1 MKFLIKTYGCQMNE
15 RDTETA
21 AALLLAQGHT
31 PAAGEADA
39 DLILIN
45 TCSVRDK
52 AENKALGKLRLM
64 AATKRE
70 RPGRRVGAM
79 GCMVQRMKE
88 SLFEKVPGL
97 DFAVGTHRL
106 ANLPRVL
113 DRVTETNAPVLE
125 AGDGGPERAVPAGH
139 VVETPAVSSFVNIL
153 LGCNRRCAYC
163 VVPLVRG
170 NEWSRPA
177 PEIVEEVRQLA
188 AAGIREVT
196 LLGQS
201 VMAYGQIQPVWPDNH
216 RSPLGFREPL
226 ARLLEAVSGVEGIRR
241 VRVTSGHPSG
251 CTAELARVMAEL
263 PAVCGHL
270 HLPLQSGSDRILGL
284 MNRGYASDDYRRA
297 VERLRAAV
305 PDMAF
310 TTDIIVGFP
319 TESAEDF
326 ERTRRLM
333 EEIQFD
339 NSFIFKY
346 SPRPGTPAAAW
357 TDDVPAGEKARRNRI
372 LLVDQ
377 DRHGLARNSRQI
389 GRDVEVLVE
398 GESLRSRSRWA
409 GRTRA
414 NMTVVFPPKAGMN
427 PGSLVRVRITRAM
440 PQTLYGDV
448 R

>member
-15 RDTETA
+15 RDSEAA
-21 AALLLAQGHT
+21 AALLLAHGHER
-31 PAAGEADA
+31 AAGEADA
-39 DLILIN
+39 DLIIVN

-52 AENKALGKLRLM
+52 AENKALGKLHLM
-64 AATKRE
+64 AASKRE
-70 RPGRRVGAM
+70 RPGRLVGVM

-88 SLFEKVPGL
+88 TVFRKVPGL

-106 ANLPRVL
+106 ANLPQVL
-113 DRVTETNAPVLE
+113 DRVRQTNTPVLE
-125 AGDGGPERAVPAGH
+125 ADDSRQEGEAPAGH
-139 VVETPAVSSFVNIL
+139 IVEGAGVSRFVNIL

-163 VVPLVRG
+163 VVPFVRG
-170 NEWSRPA
+170 SEWSRPA
-177 PEIVEEVRQLA
+177 SEVVEEVRQLA

-201 VMAYGQIQPVWPDNH
+201 VMAYGQVQAVWPDGH

-226 ARLLEAVSGVEGIRR
+226 ARLLEAVCGVEGIRR
-241 VRVTSGHPSG
+241 VRFTSGHPSG
-251 CTAELARVMAEL
+251 CTAELARAIAEL
-263 PAVCGHL
+263 PAVCEHL
-270 HLPLQSGSDRILGL
+270 HLPLQSGSDRILER
-284 MNRGYASDDYRRA
+284 MNRGYTSDDYRRA
-297 VERLRAAV
+297 VERLRAAA

-319 TESAEDF
+319 TETEEDF
-326 ERTRRLM
+326 QATRRLM

-346 SPRPGTPAAAW
+346 SPRPGTPAAGW
-357 TDDVPAGEKARRNRI
+357 TDDVPDGEKARRNQV

-398 GESLRSRSRWA
+398 GVSLRSQSRWA

-414 NMTVVFPPKAGMN
+414 NMTMVFEPKAGIN
-427 PGSLVRVRITRAM
+427 PGSLVSVRVTRVM

-448 R
+448 L

>member
-15 RDTETA
+15 RDAEAA
-21 AALLLAQGHT
+21 AALLLAHGHER
-31 PAAGEADA
+31 AAGEADA
-39 DLILIN
+39 DLIIVN

-52 AENKALGKLRLM
+52 AENKALGKLHLM
-64 AATKRE
+64 ASSKRE
-70 RPGRRVGAM
+70 RPGRLVGVM

-88 SLFEKVPGL
+88 TVFQKVPGL
-97 DFAVGTHRL
+97 DFAVGTHQL
-106 ANLPRVL
+106 ASLPQVL
-113 DRVTETNAPVLE
+113 DRVRQTHAPVLE
-125 AGDGGPERAVPAGH
+125 AGESGPERDALTGH
-139 VVETPAVSSFVNIL
+139 VVAAPGVSSFVNIL

-170 NEWSRPA
+170 SEWSRPA
-177 PEIVEEVRQLA
+177 AEIVDEVKQLA
-188 AAGIREVT
+188 ASGIREVT

-201 VMAYGQIQPVWPDNH
+201 VMAYGQLQPVWPDH
-216 RSPLGFREPL
+216 YVSPRGFREPL
-226 ARLLEAVSGVEGIRR
+226 TRLLEAVNDVEGIRR
-241 VRVTSGHPSG
+241 IRFTSGHPSG
-251 CTAELARVMAEL
+251 CTAELARAMADL
-263 PAVCGHL
+263 PAVCEHL

-284 MNRGYASDDYRRA
+284 MKRGYTADDYRRA
-297 VERLRAAV
+297 AARLRAAM

-319 TESAEDF
+319 TETEEDF
-326 ERTRRLM
+326 EKTRQLM

-357 TDDVPAGEKARRNRI
+357 TDDVSADEKARRNQV

-377 DRHGLARNSRQI
+377 DRHGMARNSRQI
-389 GRDVEVLVE
+389 GRDVDVLVE
-398 GESLRSRSRWA
+398 GVSLRSQSRWA

-414 NMTVVFPPKAGMN
+414 NMTIVFQPKTDVN
-427 PGSLVRVRITRAM
+427 PGALVRIRVTRVM

-448 R
+448 L